1 MFEKMKIMVV
11 DDNTVNLA
19 TVEQDLKDKYE
30 VIPMISGR
38 RAVKYLYRD
47 KVDLILL
54 DVQMPIM
61 DGIETL
67 REIRTQPNGTTVPVI
82 FLTSKKDKGM
92 VIEGSKL
99 GIMDFITKPF
109 EADDLQNRIERV
121 FKRLGK
127 LPMEEEEL
135 LFRMKEIVQDLKD
148 GKSKAAIFK
157 MDEVLGYQI
166 NDEISGR
173 IKNARMK
180 MEEGLMDASISMMER
195 VVRLLEKNM
204 NSTGRNS
211 AMPISIGEINAR
223 LLYIL
228 DDLSNFKL
236 RDSINK
242 VTDLQKYELPD
253 YVAEDLVIIKGKLEE
268 YDDEEAEKLVRALL
282 EKMKQPGNINRKK
295 EDSTKADPENGQGYH
310 YNRLL

>member
-82 FLTSKKDKGM
+82 FLTSKKDKGT

-195 VVRLLEKNM
+195 VERLLEKNM
-204 NSTGRNS
+204 NSTGKNS

-242 VTDLQKYELPD
+242 VIDLQKYELPD

>member
-1 MFEKMKIMVV
+1 
-11 DDNTVNLA
+11 
-19 TVEQDLKDKYE
+19 
-30 VIPMISGR
+30 
-38 RAVKYLYRD
+38 
-47 KVDLILL
+47 
-54 DVQMPIM
+54 
-61 DGIETL
+61 
-67 REIRTQPNGTTVPVI
+67 
-82 FLTSKKDKGM
+82 
-92 VIEGSKL
+92 
-99 GIMDFITKPF
+99 
-109 EADDLQNRIERV
+109 
-121 FKRLGK
+121 
-127 LPMEEEEL
+127 
-135 LFRMKEIVQDLKD
+135 
-148 GKSKAAIFK
+148 
-157 MDEVLGYQI
+157 
-166 NDEISGR
+166 
-173 IKNARMK
+173 
-180 MEEGLMDASISMMER
+180 MDASISMMER

-204 NSTGRNS
+204 NSTGKNS

-242 VTDLQKYELPD
+242 VIDLQKYELPD

>member
-1 MFEKMKIMVV
+1 
-11 DDNTVNLA
+11 
-19 TVEQDLKDKYE
+19 
-30 VIPMISGR
+30 
-38 RAVKYLYRD
+38 
-47 KVDLILL
+47 
-54 DVQMPIM
+54 
-61 DGIETL
+61 
-67 REIRTQPNGTTVPVI
+67 
-82 FLTSKKDKGM
+82 
-92 VIEGSKL
+92 
-99 GIMDFITKPF
+99 
-109 EADDLQNRIERV
+109 
-121 FKRLGK
+121 
-127 LPMEEEEL
+127 
-135 LFRMKEIVQDLKD
+135 MKEIVQDLKD

-204 NSTGRNS
+204 NSTGKNS